1 MKKRGQ
7 TLTFRV
13 TDDEAEAN
21 RRAFL
26 AEQARF
32 SATPEED
39 LAAKLDGAPLHN
51 VTRFARWLGLDVRTS
66 TSLDIA
72 RRALA

>member
-26 AEQARF
+26 AEQARL
-32 SATPEED
+32 SATPED

-51 VTRFARWLGLDVRTS
+51 VARFARWLGLDVRTS